1 MDSMSTKNEKLN
13 QLGRIKFLDQKTNT
27 FVKIYRSNILKD
39 DFNQILKRVSIINS
53 FVKYDLSIPL
63 TRVVIDKDEIVV
75 SQKYLKK
82 SARLTDIPKHK
93 RTKLIV
99 DLELTIATLHSI
111 GFVHGDINHKNIIY
125 SENKLW
131 LVDFEPSLIQMKK
144 GKKKWMVS
152 RPYAFPEDLK
162 NKDVTTATD
171 VYAFDCFKKWFI
183 GV

>member
-125 SENKLW
+125 SENKL
-131 LVDFEPSLIQMKK
+131 
-144 GKKKWMVS
+144 
-152 RPYAFPEDLK
+152 
-162 NKDVTTATD
+162 
-171 VYAFDCFKKWFI
+171 
-183 GV
+183 